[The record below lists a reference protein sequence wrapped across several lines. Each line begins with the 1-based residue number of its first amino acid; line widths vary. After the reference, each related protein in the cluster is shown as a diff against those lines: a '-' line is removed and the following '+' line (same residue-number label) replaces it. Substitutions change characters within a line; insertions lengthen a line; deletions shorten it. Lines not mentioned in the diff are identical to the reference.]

1 CSYYYHKGWNE
12 LKKSDKILFNIQS
25 AFLWIVSLGIPVLLF
40 VGGYLRKNIS
50 LGYIFLVLTVLIP
63 FYCWMYLGKEKN
75 TRIKSVIL
83 GSGILMLIANNSTNW
98 FIERD
103 LREKN
108 DKSIPKI
115 RMAKKM
121 PIKWDVYS
129 EDFEIEDVW
138 NIGKSIKRL
147 DDKTILKDEF
157 VLLENHE
164 LDRERFKDYFVVDEK
179 TFTRGKDDNAK
190 LFYLEKLEDEDENIS
205 NRSSRIHRVAF
216 NRGAVERETQSD
228 SYR

>member
-1 CSYYYHKGWNE
+1 M
-12 LKKSDKILFNIQS
+12 
-25 AFLWIVSLGIPVLLF
+25 LLF
-40 VGGYLRKNIS
+40 AGGYLRKNVS

-75 TRIKSVIL
+75 TQNKERYTGKRNTHAHSKLTV
-83 GSGILMLIANNSTNW
+83 TNW

-115 RMAKKM
+115 RMVKKM

-164 LDRERFKDYFVVDEK
+164 LDRERFKDY
-179 TFTRGKDDNAK
+179 
-190 LFYLEKLEDEDENIS
+190 L
-205 NRSSRIHRVAF
+205 
-216 NRGAVERETQSD
+216 
-228 SYR
+228 